1 MRRVSLAKGLGTHGG
16 ETPRPAAYT
25 GGAPQRRQL
34 CAASEEVSALNIVS
48 WNVNGIRAV
57 QKRGFLEWVRE
68 TQPDVLAIQETK
80 VNDDTLPG
88 ELRDIAGYESYF
100 SFASTRRG
108 YSGVALYSKAS
119 NVSKPSNPAPRSV
132 ERTFGSPEFD
142 DEGRHLIADFGEFI
156 LVNVYFPNGRS
167 SPERLDYKM
176 RYYEAFLEFAREAV
190 ADGKNLAICG
200 DFNTAHREIDLARP
214 RENAKTSGFL
224 PEERAWIDS
233 LIDAGFIDTF
243 RMFNASADQY
253 SWWSQRSG
261 ARSRNVG
268 WRLDYFFVNEGFR
281 HRVTAAP
288 IHSSVMGSDHCPV
301 AIQLAE

>member
-16 ETPRPAAYT
+16 EAPRHAAYT
-25 GGAPQRRQL
+25 GSAPQRRKL

-80 VNDDTLPG
+80 VNCDTLPD
-88 ELRDIAGYESYF
+88 ELRDIAGYESHY
-100 SFASTRRG
+100 SYATTRRG
-108 YSGVALYSKAS
+108 YSGVALYSKSS
-119 NVSKPSNPAPRSV
+119 NAVPRSV
-132 ERTFGSPEFD
+132 ERTFGASAFD
-142 DEGRHLIADFGEFI
+142 DEGRHLIADFGEFT
-156 LVNVYFPNGRS
+156 LANVYFPNGRS

-176 RYYEAFLEFAREAV
+176 RYYERFLKFAREAV
-190 ADGKNLAICG
+190 AGGKNLAICG

-224 PEERAWIDS
+224 PEERAWMDS

-261 ARSRNVG
+261 ARARNVG
-268 WRLDYFFVNEGFR
+268 WRLDYFFVNEGFQ
-281 HRVTAAP
+281 HRVTAAA
-288 IHSSVMGSDHCPV
+288 INSDVMGSDHCPV